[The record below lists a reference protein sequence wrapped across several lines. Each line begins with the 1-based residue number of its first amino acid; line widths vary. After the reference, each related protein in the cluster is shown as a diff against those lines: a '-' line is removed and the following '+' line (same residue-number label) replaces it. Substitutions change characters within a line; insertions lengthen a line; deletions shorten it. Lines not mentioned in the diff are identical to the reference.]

1 MRAKPSALVVLA
13 AATFL
18 ASAPVFAHHGA
29 ASYDSKKLTTLK
41 ATVTEF
47 RYINPH
53 SEIFFDVVDA
63 SGKTQKW
70 IAEAVSVASLSRYG
84 WTKNTLKPGDQISIT
99 GNCAKNGSYSMR
111 LSKLTLPTGKVL
123 SVELADDYAEQ

>member
-1 MRAKPSALVVLA
+1 MRIKLLALVALGTA
-13 AATFL
+13 AFL
-18 ASAPVFAHHGA
+18 VSTPVFAHHGA
-29 ASYDSKKLTTLK
+29 AAYDSKKLTTLK

-63 SGKTQKW
+63 NGKTEKW

-84 WTKNTLKPGDQISIT
+84 WTKNTLKPGDRIDIT
-99 GNCAKNGSYSMR
+99 GNVAKNGSYTMR
-111 LSKLTLPTGKVL
+111 LSKLVLANGKVL
-123 SVELADDYAEQ
+123 SVERAEDYAEQ

>member
-1 MRAKPSALVVLA
+1 MRVRTLPLVALGA
-13 AATFL
+13 AAFL
-18 ASAPVFAHHGA
+18 VSAPAFAHHVA
-29 ASYDSKKLTTLK
+29 AAYDSKKLTTLK

-63 SGKTQKW
+63 NGKTQKW

-84 WTKNTLKPGDQISIT
+84 WTKNTLKPGDRIDII
-99 GNCAKNGSYSMR
+99 GNLAKNGSYTMR
-111 LSKLTLPTGKVL
+111 LSKLVLANGKVL
-123 SVELADDYAEQ
+123 SVERAEDYAEQ

>member
-1 MRAKPSALVVLA
+1 MRVRTLPLVALGA
-13 AATFL
+13 AAFL
-18 ASAPVFAHHGA
+18 VSAPAFAHHGA
-29 ASYDSKKLTTLK
+29 AAYDSKKLTTLK

-63 SGKTQKW
+63 NGKTQKW

-84 WTKNTLKPGDQISIT
+84 WTKNTLKPGDRIDII
-99 GNCAKNGSYSMR
+99 GNLAKNGSYTMR
-111 LSKLTLPTGKVL
+111 LSKLVLANGKVL
-123 SVELADDYAEQ
+123 SVERAEDYAEQ

>member
-1 MRAKPSALVVLA
+1 MRVKPLTLVALA

-18 ASAPVFAHHGA
+18 ISAPAFAHHGA

-53 SEIFFDVVDA
+53 SEIFFDVVDS
-63 SGKTQKW
+63 SGKTQRW
-70 IAEAVSVASLSRYG
+70 TAEAVSVASLSRYG
-84 WTKNTLKPGDQISIT
+84 WTKNTLKPGDQVNIT
-99 GNCAKNGSYSMR
+99 GNLAKNGSYTMR
-111 LSKLTLPTGKVL
+111 LSSLVLPNGKVL
-123 SVELADDYAEQ
+123 SVERAEDYAE

>member
-1 MRAKPSALVVLA
+1 MRVKLLALVALA
-13 AATFL
+13 AGTFL
-18 ASAPVFAHHGA
+18 VSAPVLAHHGA

-53 SEIFFDVVDA
+53 SEIFFDFVDS

-70 IAEAVSVASLSRYG
+70 TAEAVSVASLSRYG
-84 WTKNTLKPGDQISIT
+84 WTRNTLKPGDQISII
-99 GNCAKNGSYSMR
+99 GNLAKNGSHTMR
-111 LSKLTLPTGKVL
+111 LSSLVLPSGKVL
-123 SVELADDYAEQ
+123 SVERAEDYAE

>member
-1 MRAKPSALVVLA
+1 MRVKHLALIALA
-13 AATFL
+13 AGTFL
-18 ASAPVFAHHGA
+18 ISAPVFAHHGA

-99 GNCAKNGSYSMR
+99 GNAAKNGSYTMR
-111 LSKLTLPTGKVL
+111 LSSLVLPNGKVL
-123 SVELADDYAEQ
+123 SVERAEDYAE

>member
-1 MRAKPSALVVLA
+1 MRVRPLAFVALA
-13 AATFL
+13 AVTFL
-18 ASAPVFAHHGA
+18 VSAPVFAHHGA
-29 ASYDSKKLTTLK
+29 AAYDSKKLTTLK

-63 SGKTQKW
+63 NGKTQKW

-84 WTKNTLKPGDQISIT
+84 WTKNTLKPGDHIDIT
-99 GNCAKNGSYSMR
+99 GNLAKNGSYTMR
-111 LSKLTLPTGKVL
+111 LSKLTLPNGKVL
-123 SVELADDYAEQ
+123 SVERAEDYAGQ

>member
-1 MRAKPSALVVLA
+1 MRMKLLALVVLA

-18 ASAPVFAHHGA
+18 IFAPAFAHHGA

-53 SEIFFDVVDA
+53 SEIFFDVVDS

-70 IAEAVSVASLSRYG
+70 TAEAVSVASLSRYG

-99 GNCAKNGSYSMR
+99 GNLAKNGSYTMR
-111 LSKLTLPTGKVL
+111 LSSLVLPTGKVL
-123 SVELADDYAEQ
+123 SVERAEDYAE

>member
-1 MRAKPSALVVLA
+1 MQVRPFALAALA

-18 ASAPVFAHHGA
+18 VSAPVFAHHGA

-41 ATVTEF
+41 GTVTEF

-53 SEIFFDVVDA
+53 SELFLDVVDA

-70 IAEAVSVASLSRYG
+70 IAELVSVASLSRYG
-84 WTKNTLKPGDQISIT
+84 WTKNTIKLGDRISIT
-99 GNCAKNGSYSMR
+99 GNCAKNGSYTMR
-111 LSKLTLPTGKVL
+111 LSKLTLPNGKVL
-123 SVELADDYAEQ
+123 SIELAEDYAGQ

>member
-1 MRAKPSALVVLA
+1 MRVKPLALAVLA
-13 AATFL
+13 AGTFL
-18 ASAPVFAHHGA
+18 VSAPIFAHHGA

-53 SEIFFDVVDA
+53 SEIFLDVVDA
-63 SGKTQKW
+63 DGKTQKW

-99 GNCAKNGSYSMR
+99 GNAAKNGSYIMR
-111 LSKLTLPTGKVL
+111 LSSLVLPNGKVL
-123 SVELADDYAEQ
+123 SVERAEDYAQQ